1 MDNAAIN
8 AILRPKTIAVIGA
21 STVPGKIG
29 YTVVKGLLE
38 AKYTGKIYPVNTQ
51 GDELL
56 GLKMYAS
63 VMDIPGPVD
72 AAVITVPAKFVS
84 QVIDD
89 CAKKDILLSGRV
101 RPSNKASFLG
111 KFHYQRCHH
120 HQLEE

>member
-1 MDNAAIN
+1 VDNAAIN

-56 GLKMYAS
+56 G
-63 VMDIPGPVD
+63 
-72 AAVITVPAKFVS
+72 
-84 QVIDD
+84 
-89 CAKKDILLSGRV
+89 
-101 RPSNKASFLG
+101 
-111 KFHYQRCHH
+111 
-120 HQLEE
+120 